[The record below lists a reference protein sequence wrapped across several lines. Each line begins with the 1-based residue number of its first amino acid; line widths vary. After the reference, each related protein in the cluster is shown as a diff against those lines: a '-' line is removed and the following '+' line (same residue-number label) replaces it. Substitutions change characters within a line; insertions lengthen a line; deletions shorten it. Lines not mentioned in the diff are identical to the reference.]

1 MWTAISDFIREFIG
15 IFYQSDDDVAKDYEI
30 QSWVREIH
38 DDGLP
43 VREGDV
49 DHEFPDS
56 LQTRDQLVHMLVCV
70 VFTCSCQHAAVNFS
84 QMEFTAF
91 IPNVPPV
98 MRLPAPTRKNQG
110 TLELIIDTLPNK
122 SQAGW
127 HIATMYALT
136 RVSEDEVI
144 CENHS
149 KKLQGN
155 IEQESYNSKSL
166 GAVVLFK
173 ARFSYKPRISENF
186 DFSFATF
193 W

>member
-1 MWTAISDFIREFIG
+1 MWTAISDFILEFIG
-15 IFYQSDDDVAKDYEI
+15 IFYQSDDDVSKDYEI
-30 QSWVREIH
+30 QHWVKEIH
-38 DDGLP
+38 DNGFP

-49 DHEFPDS
+49 DHEFPES
-56 LQTRDQLVHMLVCV
+56 LQTREQLVHMLTCV

-98 MRLPAPTRKNQG
+98 MRLPPPTRKNQA
-110 TLELIIDTLPNK
+110 TLELIMDTLPDK

-144 CENHS
+144 CKNYFISPVWIQS
-149 KKLQGN
+149 KGKTA
-155 IEQESYNSKSL
+155 KH
-166 GAVVLFK
+166 
-173 ARFSYKPRISENF
+173 
-186 DFSFATF
+186 
-193 W
+193 

>member
-1 MWTAISDFIREFIG
+1 LWTAISDFIREFIG

-84 QMEFTAF
+84 QLESAF

-98 MRLPAPTRKNQG
+98 MRLPAPTRKNQA
-110 TLELIIDTLPNK
+110 TLELIMDTLPNK